1 LGAIRGDH
9 RALFQ
14 CQGGGFNVKFLRRSL
29 IRLLNLATGRSANQ
43 RLRDEIAEHL
53 AFQTEENI
61 RAGMLPAEARRQAA
75 LKLGSAE
82 AIREHHHAEQSIPF
96 IENLLFDLR
105 YAIRMLR
112 RSPGFSFI
120 AIATIALG
128 IGATTAIY
136 SVIDAT
142 LLHPLPYPNPAE
154 LVRVQDDLPG
164 VGAQDIGI
172 SVPEWRDLEN
182 SGIFQS
188 VSVSGTGANVNLTGS
203 AQPQR
208 LSYKHVTPNYFAV
221 FGVDAQLGRTFDPH
235 DATPGFNLEAVIS
248 DGLWRREFGA
258 DPHILG
264 KALLLDNDLYHVAGV
279 MPSGFRDLGTTSG
292 ERNTEVWLAAGM
304 AGLPFPPPQR
314 GTRLQSRVV
323 ARMEPGLSI
332 AAAQG
337 RLDALVVSLKK
348 QYPGDY
354 PPQAKWTIRLTPL
367 SESVVGGV
375 RQSLILLFGAVALVL
390 LISCVNVAN
399 LLLARASGRG
409 REIAVRQ
416 ALGAQRTRLI
426 RQLLTETLLLFLLGG
441 VAGFAIL
448 FCTQRLLLQLVP
460 DSLPRLNEIS
470 VGWGVLVFAV
480 AVSVAAGTIFG
491 LAPAW
496 FMSRVDLI
504 GTLRQEGRGS
514 SGSLGRSRTRQ
525 ILVISELALSLVLM
539 VAASLLLRSFW
550 ELYKAEPGFNP
561 DRVMAIQT
569 WLPGPNDPSADIY
582 RTATQEAVLLRE
594 ILRRSRS
601 LPGVEEAA
609 IGDETALPLGHSQP
623 NPLPLVREVTREG
636 VETMDNQAPVIDS
649 PIVSPEYFHLLG
661 MPLLRGRLF
670 SDHDLE
676 DTPQVAVI
684 NQAAARMYWPGKT
697 GKGED
702 PLGKRVRLHLDSREL
717 LNFAKPAWTT
727 IVGVIADARTESLAD
742 AAIPQ
747 IYRSVYQHPAKSL
760 AIFLRGQLDPSAI
773 LAQERSQIQS
783 VDPQL
788 PVFHAETLDDVLSTS
803 LSVRRFSMEM
813 VALFAATALLLAGLG
828 TYGTISYVVNE
839 QRREIAIRLALG
851 AQRGNI
857 LKMVLRQGL
866 GLAAAG
872 AGLGVAGAFIV
883 SHLMAGLLCGV
894 SPTDLTTFAGV
905 TLVLT
910 TVALAAS
917 YIPALR
923 AMRLDPITTLH
934 SE

>member
-1 LGAIRGDH
+1 MGANRGNH

-14 CQGGGFNVKFLRRSL
+14 SQGGGFNVKFLRRFF
-29 IRLLNLATGRSANQ
+29 IRLSNFATARSADQ
-43 RLRDEIAEHL
+43 RLHDEIAEHL
-53 AFQTEENI
+53 AFQTEENL
-61 RAGMLPAEARRQAA
+61 RAGMSPAEARRQAA
-75 LKLGSAE
+75 LKLGAAQ
-82 AIREHHHAEQSIPF
+82 AIREDHHAEQSLPF
-96 IENLLFDLR
+96 LENLFFDLR
-105 YAIRMLR
+105 YAVRMLL

-120 AIATIALG
+120 AIATMALG

-154 LVRVQDDLPG
+154 LVRLEDDLPG
-164 VGAQDIGI
+164 VGAQDVGI
-172 SVPEWRDLEN
+172 SVPEWNDLQS

-188 VSVSGTGANVNLTGS
+188 VSISGHGANVNLTGS
-203 AQPQR
+203 AQPER
-208 LSYKHVTPNYFAV
+208 LSYKHVTPNYFTV

-235 DATPGFNLEAVIS
+235 DATPGFNLEGVIS
-248 DGLWRREFGA
+248 NGLWRREFGA

-264 KALLLDNDLYHVAGV
+264 KSLLLDNDVYHVVGV
-279 MPSGFRDLGTTSG
+279 MPSGFRDLGLTNE

-304 AGLPFPPPQR
+304 AGLPFPPPLR
-314 GTRLQSRVV
+314 GSRQQSRVV
-323 ARMEPGLSI
+323 ARMKPGLSI

-337 RLDALVVSLKK
+337 HLDALVESLKK
-348 QYPGDY
+348 QYPAEY
-354 PPQAKWTIRLTPL
+354 PAQAAWTVHLTPL
-367 SESVVGGV
+367 SETVVGSV
-375 RQSLILLFGAVALVL
+375 RQSLILLFGAVGLVL

-426 RQLLTETLLLFLLGG
+426 RQLLTEILLLFLLGG
-441 VAGFAIL
+441 IAGFAIL
-448 FCTQRLLLQLVP
+448 FSTQRFLLRLVP
-460 DSLPRLNEIS
+460 ESLPHLNEIAI
-470 VGWGVLVFAV
+470 GWGVLVFAV

-496 FMSRVDLI
+496 LMSGIDLI
-504 GTLRQEGRGS
+504 GTLRQEGRGA
-514 SGSLGRSRTRQ
+514 SGSRGRSRARQ

-550 ELYKAEPGFNP
+550 DLYKAEPGFNP
-561 DRVMAIQT
+561 DRVMAVQT
-569 WLPGPNDPSADIY
+569 WLPGPNDPSQDIY
-582 RTATQEAVLLRE
+582 RTATQESVLLRE
-594 ILRRSRS
+594 ILRRSRT

-609 IGDETALPLGHSQP
+609 IGDVPALPLGHSHP
-623 NPLPLVREVTREG
+623 SPLPLIREG
-636 VETMDNQAPVIDS
+636 IETMDNQAPVIDS

-670 SDHDLE
+670 SEQDIE
-676 DTPQVAVI
+676 TTPQVAVI
-684 NQAAARMYWPGKT
+684 NQAAARTYWPNQ
-697 GKGED
+697 D
-702 PLGKRVRLHLDSREL
+702 PLGKRVRLHLDAREPL
-717 LNFAKPAWTT
+717 SSAEPAWTT

-747 IYRSVYQHPAKSL
+747 IYRSVYQRPAKSL
-760 AIFLRGQLDPSAI
+760 AIFLRGQLDPSTI
-773 LAQERSQIQS
+773 SAQMREQIQS
-783 VDPQL
+783 INPEL
-788 PVFHAETLDDVLSTS
+788 PVFHAQTLDDVLSTS

-813 VALFAATALLLAGLG
+813 VAFFAATALLLAGLG
-828 TYGTISYVVNE
+828 IYGTISYVVNE

-851 AQRGNI
+851 AQRGTI
-857 LKMVLRQGL
+857 LKMVLRRGL
-866 GLAAAG
+866 VLAAAG
-872 AGLGVAGAFIV
+872 AGLGVAGALIV
-883 SHLMAGLLCGV
+883 SHLMAGLLFGV
-894 SPTDLTTFAGV
+894 SPNDLTTFAGV

-923 AMRLDPITTLH
+923 AMRLDPITTLQ

>member
-1 LGAIRGDH
+1 MGANRGHH

-14 CQGGGFNVKFLRRSL
+14 SQGGGFNVRFLRRFF
-29 IRLLNLATGRSANQ
+29 IRLSNLATGRNADQ
-43 RLRDEIAEHL
+43 RLQDEIAEHL
-53 AFQTEENI
+53 ALQTEENL
-61 RAGMLPAEARRQAA
+61 RAGMSPAEARRQAA
-75 LKLGSAE
+75 LKFGAAE
-82 AIREHHHAEQSIPF
+82 AIREGHHAEHSLPF
-96 IENLLFDLR
+96 FENLFFDLR
-105 YAIRMLR
+105 YAVRMLL

-120 AIATIALG
+120 AIATMALG

-154 LVRVQDDLPG
+154 LVRIQDDLSG
-164 VGAQDIGI
+164 VGAQDVGI
-172 SVPEWRDLEN
+172 SVPEWRDLQS

-188 VSVSGTGANVNLTGS
+188 VSVSGAGANVNLTGS
-203 AQPQR
+203 TQPER
-208 LSYKHVTPNYFAV
+208 LSYKHVTANYFAV
-221 FGVDAQLGRTFDPH
+221 FSLDAQLGRTFDPH

-248 DGLWRREFGA
+248 DGLWKREFGA
-258 DPHILG
+258 DPHIVG
-264 KALLLDNDLYHVAGV
+264 RALLLDNDVYHVVGV
-279 MPSGFRDLGTTSG
+279 MPRGFRDLGSTSE

-304 AGLPFPPPQR
+304 AGLPFPPPLR

-323 ARMEPGLSI
+323 ARLKPGLSI

-337 RLDALVVSLKK
+337 HLDALVESLRK
-348 QYPGDY
+348 QYPAEY
-354 PPQAKWTIRLTPL
+354 PAQTAWTMRLTPL
-367 SESVVGGV
+367 SESVVGSV
-375 RQSLILLFGAVALVL
+375 RQSLILLFAAVGLVL

-399 LLLARASGRG
+399 LLLARTSVRG
-409 REIAVRQ
+409 REVAVRQ
-416 ALGAQRTRLI
+416 ALGAQKTRLI
-426 RQLLTETLLLFLLGG
+426 RQFLAESLLLFLLGG
-441 VAGFAIL
+441 VSGFAIL
-448 FCTQRLLLQLVP
+448 FFTRKFLLRLIP
-460 DSLPRLNEIS
+460 ESLPHMSDIS
-470 VGWGVLVFAV
+470 INWGVLAFAL
-480 AVSVAAGTIFG
+480 AVSVAAGIVFG

-496 FMSRVDLI
+496 LMSRFDLT

-514 SGSLGRSRTRQ
+514 IGSLGRSRARQ

-539 VAASLLLRSFW
+539 VAAGLLLRSFW
-550 ELYKAEPGFNP
+550 DLFKVQPGFNP

-569 WLPGPNDPSADIY
+569 WLPGPNDPAADIY
-582 RTATQEAVLLRE
+582 RSATQESVLVRE
-594 ILRRSRS
+594 ILRRSRT

-609 IGDETALPLGHSQP
+609 VGDKAALPLGHSHGELA
-623 NPLPLVREVTREG
+623 PLPLIREG
-636 VETMDNQAPVIDS
+636 IETMDNQAPVIES
-649 PIVSPEYFHLLG
+649 PIVSPEYFHLLD

-670 SDHDLE
+670 SDQDLE

-684 NQAAARMYWPGKT
+684 NQAAARTYWPNQ
-697 GKGED
+697 D
-702 PLGKRVRLHLDSREL
+702 PLGKRVRLHLDSREPL
-717 LNFAKPAWTT
+717 SSAKPGWTT

-747 IYRSVYQHPAKSL
+747 IYRSVYQRPAKDM
-760 AIFLRGQLDPSAI
+760 AIFLRGQLDASAVS
-773 LAQERSQIQS
+773 AQVREQVQS
-783 VDPQL
+783 IDPKL
-788 PVFHAETLDDVLSTS
+788 PVFHAETLDEVLSTS

-813 VALFAATALLLAGLG
+813 VASFAVTALLLAGLG
-828 TYGTISYVVNE
+828 IYGTISYVVNE

-857 LKMVLRQGL
+857 LKMVLRRGF

-872 AGLGVAGAFIV
+872 AGPCVAGALIV
-883 SHLMAGLLCGV
+883 SHLMAGLLFGV
-894 SPTDLTTFAGV
+894 SPTDLPTFAGV